1 MEVKIP
7 KEIRDYQE
15 SIFFGLSARQFI
27 FSCAAVVVAV
37 GMYFVFRK
45 PLGTEVV
52 SWLCIL
58 CAAPFAAIGF
68 FRYNGMP
75 FEKFSLAWIR
85 SEFLMPKKLVFRAEN
100 LYEQAIHS
108 NKESV
113 ASIKTVKHEGKPTKP
128 PMRWF
133 HRN

>member
-1 MEVKIP
+1 MNDLEVKIP

-37 GMYFVFRK
+37 GVYFLFHK
-45 PLGTEVV
+45 PLGTEIV

-58 CAAPFAAIGF
+58 FAAPFAAIGF

-75 FEKFSLAWIR
+75 FEKFALAWIR
-85 SEFLMPKKLVFRAEN
+85 SEFLIPKKLVFRAEN
-100 LYEQAIHS
+100 LYEQAIYS
-108 NKESV
+108 NKEKEKSPHDK
-113 ASIKTVKHEGKPTKP
+113 IT
-128 PMRWF
+128 
-133 HRN
+133 

>member
-27 FSCAAVVVAV
+27 FSCAAIGVAV
-37 GMYFVFRK
+37 GIYFVFQK
-45 PLGTEVV
+45 SLGTEVV

-58 CAAPFAAIGF
+58 CAAPFAAFGF

-75 FEKFSLAWIR
+75 FEKFALAWIR
-85 SEFLMPKKLVFRAEN
+85 SEFMMPKKLVFQAEN
-100 LYEQAIHS
+100 LYEQAIYS
-108 NKESV
+108 NKEKEKSPHDKN
-113 ASIKTVKHEGKPTKP
+113 S
-128 PMRWF
+128 
-133 HRN
+133 

>member
-27 FSCAAVVVAV
+27 FSCAAIVVAV
-37 GMYFVFRK
+37 GVYFLFRK

-68 FRYNGMP
+68 FSYNGMP
-75 FEKFSLAWIR
+75 FEKFALAWIR
-85 SEFLMPKKLVFRAEN
+85 SELLMPKKLVFRAEN
-100 LYEQAIHS
+100 LYEQAVHS
-108 NKESV
+108 SKESV
-113 ASIKTVKHEGKPTKP
+113 ASIKTEKYEGRQQNHP
-128 PMRWF
+128 
-133 HRN
+133 

>member
-1 MEVKIP
+1 MNDLEVKIP

-37 GMYFVFRK
+37 GIYFLFRK

-58 CAAPFAAIGF
+58 CAAPFAPIGF
-68 FRYNGMP
+68 FRYNGTP
-75 FEKFSLAWIR
+75 LEKFALAWIR
-85 SEFLMPKKLVFRAEN
+85 SEFLIPKKLVFRAEN
-100 LYEQAIHS
+100 LYEQSIHS
-108 NKESV
+108 NKEKEKSPHDKN
-113 ASIKTVKHEGKPTKP
+113 S
-128 PMRWF
+128 
-133 HRN
+133 

>member
-15 SIFFGLSARQFI
+15 SIFLGLSARQFI

-108 NKESV
+108 KKEKEKSPHDQN
-113 ASIKTVKHEGKPTKP
+113 S
-128 PMRWF
+128 
-133 HRN
+133 

>member
-1 MEVKIP
+1 MNDLEVKIP

-27 FSCAAVVVAV
+27 FSCAAIGVAVVV
-37 GMYFVFRK
+37 YFVFQK

-58 CAAPFAAIGF
+58 CATPFAAIGF

-75 FEKFSLAWIR
+75 FEKFALAWIR
-85 SEFLMPKKLVFRAEN
+85 SEFLMSKKLVFRAEN

-108 NKESV
+108 NKEKEKSPHDQN
-113 ASIKTVKHEGKPTKP
+113 S
-128 PMRWF
+128 
-133 HRN
+133 

>member
-1 MEVKIP
+1 VKDLEVKIP

-27 FSCAAVVVAV
+27 FSCAAVIVAV
-37 GMYFVFRK
+37 GVYFLFRK

-52 SWLCIL
+52 SWICIL

-75 FEKFSLAWIR
+75 FEKFALAWIR

-100 LYEQAIHS
+100 LYEQAVHF
-108 NKESV
+108 NKEKEH
-113 ASIKTVKHEGKPTKP
+113 KTQERSMKKV
-128 PMRWF
+128 
-133 HRN
+133 

>member
-1 MEVKIP
+1 MNDLEVKIP

-27 FSCAAVVVAV
+27 FSCAAIGVAV
-37 GMYFVFRK
+37 GVYFSFRK

-75 FEKFSLAWIR
+75 FEKFALAWIR

-108 NKESV
+108 NNEKEHKLK
-113 ASIKTVKHEGKPTKP
+113 AQSIKKA
-128 PMRWF
+128 
-133 HRN
+133 